1 MRANKVYTG
10 GAAMKLLKI
19 RWLLLITIVAS
30 GVAGVVGSNAGC
42 GSSDNKNDGGGG
54 TGGGGGGGGSDGG
67 VALRFS
73 NTFDTD
79 KQGWTLS
86 DYVDANYFNWGAT
99 TNPDTGVGLDG
110 GVAPTLE
117 WSSAD
122 GDPNPGSLKVTVTFT
137 GFKQYVDPQVNI
149 STPIDLTN
157 RTVKARIRLVSG
169 TFPAGGI
176 QFHISSGLTGA
187 NAYVYVAAPFIN
199 STSLTTGNWITISL
213 DTSTVTPFDGR
224 TFDPSQIVQV
234 GVQFTTGDPYEGG
247 VPTFGQAVFEI
258 DTVQG

>member
-1 MRANKVYTG
+1 
-10 GAAMKLLKI
+10 
-19 RWLLLITIVAS
+19 
-30 GVAGVVGSNAGC
+30 
-42 GSSDNKNDGGGG
+42 
-54 TGGGGGGGGSDGG
+54 
-67 VALRFS
+67 
-73 NTFDTD
+73 
-79 KQGWTLS
+79 
-86 DYVDANYFNWGAT
+86 
-99 TNPDTGVGLDG
+99 
-110 GVAPTLE
+110 
-117 WSSAD
+117 
-122 GDPNPGSLKVTVTFT
+122 
-137 GFKQYVDPQVNI
+137 
-149 STPIDLTN
+149 
-157 RTVKARIRLVSG
+157 VSG

-199 STSLTTGNWITISL
+199 STSLTTGTWITISL